1 MKVMIVKENEAGQR
15 LDKLLFKYLNKA
27 PGSFIYK
34 MLRKKN
40 ITLNGKK
47 AKGMEQLFAGDEIK
61 LFFSDETYEKFSEE
75 KQPVLVKQPFSL
87 RIVYEDVNLL
97 LIDKPAGILS
107 QKASRADLSIN
118 EYCLDYL
125 IKSGAVARESLQS
138 FTPSICNRLDR
149 NTSGLILCAKT
160 LAAAQQIS
168 GALKDRTIH
177 KYYQCLVA
185 ADIRKPQYIKGF
197 LIKDEKTN
205 RVCVQKEKPDSMEE
219 VFEIETRYMPLKQ
232 YGELTLLEVELI
244 TGKPHQIRAHLA
256 SEKAPIVGDYK
267 YGNPQVNQYYKKY
280 YGVKA
285 QLLHAYR
292 LEMPLFTGAL
302 ENLSGKT
309 FTISLP
315 RQFDRILREKGLSQQ

>member
-1 MKVMIVKENEAGQR
+1 MKVMIVKESEAGQR

-47 AKGMEQLFAGDEIK
+47 AEGREPLSAGDEIK

-75 KQPVLVKQPFSL
+75 KRPVFVKQPFSL
-87 RIVYEDVNLL
+87 KIVYEDAHLL
-97 LIDKPAGILS
+97 LVDKPAGILS
-107 QKASRADLSIN
+107 QKASQSDLSIN

-138 FTPSICNRLDR
+138 FTPSVCNRLDR

-168 GALKDRTIH
+168 KALKERTIH

-185 ADIRKPQYIKGF
+185 ADVLEPQHIKGF
-197 LIKDEKTN
+197 LVKDEKAN
-205 RVCVQKEKPDSMEE
+205 RVCVQKEKPDSMDG
-219 VFEIETRYMPLKQ
+219 VSEIETCYRPLKQ
-232 YGELTLLEVELI
+232 HGELTLLEVELI

-256 SEKAPIVGDYK
+256 SVKAPIVGDYK
-267 YGNPQVNQYYKKY
+267 YGNPKINQHYKEY
-280 YGVKA
+280 YGVMA

-292 LEMPLFTGAL
+292 LEMPSFTGAL
-302 ENLSGKT
+302 EHLSGKT
-309 FTISLP
+309 FTINLP
-315 RQFDRILREKGLSQQ
+315 RQFDRILQDKEKLRH